1 MRIRYHFN
9 NHPNS
14 NRSLGTSRSSTS
26 TSSSSSNTT
35 IHRTSGFIHR
45 RPRRVTSNTAISSD
59 SEEPHP
65 PPDEDVPLSRR
76 TMNEVH
82 FYLRPTP
89 VSSSS
94 DDDDTD
100 TNNAGDNTN
109 AHRPSTR
116 RSTATSSNYE
126 PNVEEAMEA
135 GQIHH
140 PRYNFDSPNN
150 SANNRRRQQPSWSVT
165 ISDEQRA
172 SMNQN
177 DIISNVSRWSS
188 VQSSE
193 GSNSLT
199 SISGRNISNIHN
211 NNNNNHINSN
221 ITSYFT
227 FPPNEGSTNNNT
239 SHGSQNNSSNST
251 TDGSNVPLLP
261 NANNN
266 TNSSTIA
273 ATSSNNAMDTFN
285 AAEDEEWDTILDTED
300 ITQLTTRLRCL
311 FAMLT
316 CPIVPLAATLTL
328 LLLWVLYSALLLDWG
343 KPCDQPLRAY
353 ALLSAAMFAYTPH
366 HRTAKRILF
375 GYLRERDG
383 PTRPWGVRVY
393 DQMYHATCLLWMFAG
408 ISWTSRSTTC
418 AQTCPHLFR
427 STKVFVLVQTTFMSM
442 LVIPL
447 LCLPCIY
454 LWLVRQAAVISAN
467 RRLLRRR
474 KRVPPEKVIASF
486 ITIDLSNES
495 IRQFLQGKECCI
507 CMSDFMEEIH
517 HSTSTSSMVPVEGT
531 GSSPNVRNDSTRGNI
546 RQDTSNNNIVV
557 GVIQTQCGHLF
568 HRACIATWL
577 KTPYSG
583 SYKCPLCRED
593 LIPPDLER
601 TDNEEGNNM
610 DLATS
615 LNNEETKEEDSSR
628 DELVGEQQSLLPAAS
643 YPNDSLREIVPTTGL
658 GLSSSWHRMAGNTS
672 NNRGRSDNLI
682 RSQSELE
689 DLTHLNII

>member
-9 NHPNS
+9 NNHSSNS
-14 NRSLGTSRSSTS
+14 PGRSRSSN
-26 TSSSSSNTT
+26 SSNNS
-35 IHRTSGFIHR
+35 INRTSGFIHR
-45 RPRRVTSNTAISSD
+45 RPRRSTSSTVS
-59 SEEPHP
+59 SEEHHTTH
-65 PPDEDVPLSRR
+65 EDVPPLSRR

-94 DDDDTD
+94 DDEDMLDNS
-100 TNNAGDNTN
+100 TN
-109 AHRPSTR
+109 
-116 RSTATSSNYE
+116 SNNRAYRQE
-126 PNVEEAMEA
+126 QTLEGAMEA

-140 PRYNFDSPNN
+140 PRYNSASPDDTSSRYNH
-150 SANNRRRQQPSWSVT
+150 RRQQPSWNT
-165 ISDEQRA
+165 AISDEQRA
-172 SMNQN
+172 LINPSDTNV
-177 DIISNVSRWSS
+177 ISNVSTWSS
-188 VQSSE
+188 GHRSE
-193 GSNSLT
+193 GSNNLT
-199 SISGRNISNIHN
+199 PISGGNSSNN
-211 NNNNNHINSN
+211 NSN

-227 FPPNEGSTNNNT
+227 FPLNEESSNNTT
-239 SHGSQNNSSNST
+239 SHGQI
-251 TDGSNVPLLP
+251 
-261 NANNN
+261 
-266 TNSSTIA
+266 NSSTTTALDISNVALLTNA
-273 ATSSNNAMDTFN
+273 ANTTTTTTTASSATAAAANTNAIDTFN
-285 AAEDEEWDTILDTED
+285 TAEDEEWDTILDTED

-393 DQMYHATCLLWMFAG
+393 DQMYHATCLLWMYAG

-427 STKVFVLVQTTFMSM
+427 STKVFVLVQTTFMSI

-486 ITIDLSNES
+486 LTIDLSKES

-507 CMSDFMEEIH
+507 CMSDFMEDIH
-517 HSTSTSSMVPVEGT
+517 HSSSTSSSMVAPVEGP
-531 GSSPNVRNDSTRGNI
+531 GSFSTVRNDSRSGSMI
-546 RQDTSNNNIVV
+546 QDVTNNNIVLM

-593 LIPPDLER
+593 LIPPGLER
-601 TDNEEGNNM
+601 ADNEEGNNP
-610 DLATS
+610 DLVTS
-615 LNNEETKEEDSSR
+615 WNNEEAKEEESSR
-628 DELVGEQQSLLPAAS
+628 DEVVVGEQQSLLPA
-643 YPNDSLREIVPTTGL
+643 YPNGSLGEISPTSGV
-658 GLSSSWHRMAGNTS
+658 SSWNRMAGGSTNRSRSS
-672 NNRGRSDNLI
+672 NNYTRSHSD
-682 RSQSELE
+682 SE
-689 DLTHLNII
+689 DLSNLNII